1 MRRLIY
7 AVPAVVFGLLVL
19 MSAAPVAA
27 QDAQA
32 RIKAASAVLL
42 GPPDP
47 ALTQADVMKALVELM
62 DVAVFISGES
72 PYAQE
77 IHNRINIARDLMMKT
92 SIFNDKARQYVSFAH
107 RMLSGGKKYEKP
119 KELEEF
125 VTPQELQEKSRK
137 YCASLVD
144 GALAELA
151 RGRKLEAARLLLE
164 LVLAVVTP
172 VSGAPVPMP

>member
-1 MRRLIY
+1 MRQPIY
-7 AVPAVVFGLLVL
+7 RAPAVVFVLLVL
-19 MSAAPVAA
+19 VSAAPVAA
-27 QDAQA
+27 QDAA
-32 RIKAASAVLL
+32 AKIKAASAVLL
-42 GPPDP
+42 GPPD
-47 ALTQADVMKALVELM
+47 ATVTQADVVKALVELM

-72 PYAQE
+72 PYTQE
-77 IHNRINIARDLMMKT
+77 IHERINVARDLMMKT

-137 YCASLVD
+137 YGASLAD
-144 GALAELA
+144 GALAELG

-172 VSGAPVPMP
+172 VSGTPVPMP

>member
-1 MRRLIY
+1 MRRLTDTTP
-7 AVPAVVFGLLVL
+7 VVVFVLLVL

-47 ALTQADVMKALVELM
+47 AVTQADVVKALVELM

-72 PYAQE
+72 PYTQD
-77 IHNRINIARDLMMKT
+77 IHERINVARDLMMKT

-137 YCASLVD
+137 YGASLAD
-144 GALAELA
+144 GALAELG

-172 VSGAPVPMP
+172 VSGAPVP